1 VVRRVI
7 RVGTRSSALAQAQ
20 TDLIVA
26 ALMQVDP
33 DLQVDRVIISTNG
46 DRTQPSNA
54 PGPDWGTGV
63 FVKEIEAALLREEID
78 LAVHSRKDVPPIV
91 TAELAL
97 AAIPVR
103 DDPHDVLVTQRGL
116 SIEDLEPGARVG
128 TSSARRVAF
137 LQQARRDLT
146 WEPVRG
152 NVESRLRKLREG
164 QYDALVLARAGL
176 RRLAI
181 EVPRVVLEP
190 DLLPPAPGQGALAV
204 QARSSDQDILSLV
217 EPLDDPATA
226 AAVRAERHLMLLLDG
241 GCRLPVGALGTSRAD
256 GGLDL
261 LGGLATD
268 DGGVAIARGHGLL
281 AMPEVLADQLASL
294 LRAGFTGVQPTVQAA
309 FEVAI

>member
-1 VVRRVI
+1 VIRRVV

-26 ALMQVDP
+26 ALLKVDP
-33 DLQVDRVIISTNG
+33 DLRIERVLISTNG
-46 DRTQPSNA
+46 DRSQHSND

-63 FVKEIEAALLREEID
+63 FVKEIEAALQREEID
-78 LAVHSRKDVPPIV
+78 LAVHSLKDVPPIV
-91 TAELAL
+91 TAELTL

-103 DDPHDVLVTQRGL
+103 DDPLDVLVTQRGL
-116 SIEDLEPGARVG
+116 GMEDLDPGARVG

-137 LQQARRDLT
+137 LRQARPDLI
-146 WEPVRG
+146 WAPIRG

-176 RRLAI
+176 RRLQI
-181 EVPRVVLEP
+181 EVPHVVLEP

-204 QARSSDQDILSLV
+204 QARAGDRDILSLV
-217 EPLDDPATA
+217 EPLHDPATA

-241 GCRLPVGALGTSRAD
+241 GCRLPVGALGTPGTD

-268 DGGVAIARGHGLL
+268 AGGVAIDRAHGLL
-281 AMPEVLADQLASL
+281 VTPEVLAEELASV
-294 LRAGFTGVQPTVQAA
+294 LRARRADVTPGVL
-309 FEVAI
+309 EVAV